1 MTQDEELKKP
11 VDARPRGG
19 RNGERGAVYIEL
31 MIAFMPV
38 FTFFLSLL
46 QLAFLYT
53 DQLFV
58 EHTATVSARVA
69 ALALGTRQPQD
80 APNAPATT
88 LGPQRIETVR
98 KAALLTT
105 APLILDGSLVTM
117 TVEYPRGTGVGLSD
131 PVQQYAV
138 MTDTTAPFIQ
148 VRIRAN
154 VACKIMIANRLLCG
168 ASAGGLLGHPTK
180 MIMAESTFPIERAH
194 YTPSAACAAADPN
207 GSGGGGSP
215 KPKGKP

>member
-1 MTQDEELKKP
+1 MSQVEET
-11 VDARPRGG
+11 RRGG

-69 ALALGTRQPQD
+69 ALALGERLPRD
-80 APNAPATT
+80 LPNAQSTM

-98 KAALLTT
+98 NAAVLTM

-117 TVEYPRGTGVGLSD
+117 TVEYPRGTGIGLSD

-154 VACKIMIANRLLCG
+154 MACKIAIANRLLCG
-168 ASAGGLLGHPTK
+168 VSVGGLLGHPTK
-180 MIMAESTFPIERAH
+180 MIMAESTFPIERTH
-194 YTPSAACAAADPN
+194 YVPSAACAVDPN
-207 GSGGGGSP
+207 GGGGGGGAGAPP
-215 KPKGKP
+215 KPKPKP